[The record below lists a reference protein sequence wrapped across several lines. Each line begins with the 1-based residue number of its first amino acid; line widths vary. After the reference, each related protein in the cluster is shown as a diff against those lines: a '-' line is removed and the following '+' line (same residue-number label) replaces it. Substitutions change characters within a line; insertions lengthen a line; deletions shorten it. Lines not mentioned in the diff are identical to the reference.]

1 MPSFLFPILHIPY
14 MQRRATDPLH
24 GDDTYLKKRYSQFYI
39 WRLWMLDILETTCAP
54 LWIFF
59 NLLVSTGLTWATTGK
74 DVSIERCPKAL
85 IRRQSCL
92 TESCVQRAVLEEA
105 MNGRRL
111 SESRKKKKNLT
122 LKGSTCQRITIH
134 ACAVCNAT
142 RSSRLHIH
150 RYKLLGLIVL
160 GVASFWSGKT

>member
-1 MPSFLFPILHIPY
+1 MDAH
-14 MQRRATDPLH
+14 
-24 GDDTYLKKRYSQFYI
+24 
-39 WRLWMLDILETTCAP
+39 ILETTWAP

-92 TESCVQRAVLEEA
+92 TESCVQRAVLEEV

-111 SESRKKKKNLT
+111 SESKKKKKKPDPERVDL
-122 LKGSTCQRITIH
+122 SVDYYTCL
-134 ACAVCNAT
+134 CC
-142 RSSRLHIH
+142 L
-150 RYKLLGLIVL
+150 
-160 GVASFWSGKT
+160 